1 MNKPPPPP
9 PPVAKPAAKQG
20 DLVTGTDIH
29 IVLVPSPGGPVPTP
43 MPMPFAGMLD
53 GALATDIVCEGR
65 PIATQGSTATNT
77 APHIPAP
84 GPFQKPPANLATILT
99 ASISVFAPGGGVA
112 RAGEPVARPR
122 RGPRHELPGWSRAA
136 LGTSSVQMPHIRQST
151 RLTTTEFAAPTGPQR
166 GTGATVS
173 VRKRRVNFVPWRRDR
188 GVGMVRPWK
197 PCADGG
203 PIGGDERCS
212 PQEQESFPAW

>member
-1 MNKPPPPP
+1 
-9 PPVAKPAAKQG
+9 
-20 DLVTGTDIH
+20 
-29 IVLVPSPGGPVPTP
+29 

-112 RAGEPVARPR
+112 RAGDTALTCNDPADLPNGTVVAV
-122 RGPRHELPGWSRAA
+122 
-136 LGTSSVQMPHIRQST
+136 GTV
-151 RLTTTEFAAPTGPQR
+151 
-166 GTGATVS
+166 
-173 VRKRRVNFVPWRRDR
+173 FV
-188 GVGMVRPWK
+188 G
-197 PCADGG
+197 
-203 PIGGDERCS
+203 
-212 PQEQESFPAW
+212 